1 MRALF
6 LFFISVSIYL
16 TPHSVLGL
24 DFGVFYFGGWP
35 DAEYHSWEEIV
46 PRSDPDLF
54 SNRVPISDLLTYDAK
69 RNSYVYDTSSKATL
83 TKELQ
88 LMHSNGISYVI
99 FDWYFNNPKSSL
111 YHKPLENYMD
121 TDTDVQ
127 FAILFE
133 NVASQIHNMADAK
146 SLIDE
151 LKHITSNSRYYKIND
166 HPILFIFDV
175 YVLNKQMK
183 SVGYSGFSEF
193 LLHLKEQI
201 PNLDI
206 YMGGVGFLFGQN
218 GTNTESKGWTETI
231 NHMTVDLNGKKTPLV
246 TGAFSYNLHG
256 PISQPLSTDNQ
267 LMSRSFIELTL
278 AYADNWLWFQKHL
291 NNGLKYI
298 VPVTSGWDKRAWGGS
313 KSDASHDFSGLHS
326 IGDSSATRDLNFF
339 RDHLQAAINFAKS
352 NKSLTDEQLTIC
364 CWNELGEGSYIIPT
378 QHDGFSYLNVI
389 RDLKI
394 KNK

>member
-146 SLIDE
+146 SLID
-151 LKHITSNSRYYKIND
+151 
-166 HPILFIFDV
+166 
-175 YVLNKQMK
+175 
-183 SVGYSGFSEF
+183 
-193 LLHLKEQI
+193 
-201 PNLDI
+201 
-206 YMGGVGFLFGQN
+206 
-218 GTNTESKGWTETI
+218 
-231 NHMTVDLNGKKTPLV
+231 
-246 TGAFSYNLHG
+246 
-256 PISQPLSTDNQ
+256 
-267 LMSRSFIELTL
+267 
-278 AYADNWLWFQKHL
+278 
-291 NNGLKYI
+291 
-298 VPVTSGWDKRAWGGS
+298 
-313 KSDASHDFSGLHS
+313 
-326 IGDSSATRDLNFF
+326 
-339 RDHLQAAINFAKS
+339 
-352 NKSLTDEQLTIC
+352 
-364 CWNELGEGSYIIPT
+364 
-378 QHDGFSYLNVI
+378 
-389 RDLKI
+389 
-394 KNK
+394 